1 MLLPGFNLKFLYI
14 FDRIALLYQTGND
27 RISEYSFG
35 FYREKKNYEF
45 NVVSPCYFF
54 FFSKEGGKRGE
65 GINTLSLDKI

>member
-1 MLLPGFNLKFLYI
+1 MI
-14 FDRIALLYQTGND
+14 EYQN
-27 RISEYSFG
+27 SFG
-35 FYREKKNYEF
+35 FYRVKKNYEF